1 LKAERKKTRTLPA
14 FVVSGTSSGSGKTL
28 LALGLM
34 EALKRRG
41 LMVQPFKAGPDYIDP
56 GLHSLLLGRPSYTL
70 DTWMMGV
77 KGVRKTFGSA
87 SGGALCAVVE
97 GVMGLFDGKG
107 GAGGAGSTAHL
118 SKSLGLPV
126 LLVVNAEKAAQSM
139 GAVVKGF
146 ETYDPSVDLRWVVF
160 NKTGSERHEKM
171 LKESLRGSKVKLLGC
186 IRRDS
191 SLAIESRHLG
201 LMTAGEMGK
210 GWEEFVK
217 RAGDA
222 VESSVNLDALIRG
235 SKTSLDVVIPKPF
248 PPQRVRIAVAED
260 RAFSFYYRENLD
272 ILASFGAE
280 LVPFS
285 PLFDKD
291 LPPGICGIYIGG
303 GYPELHARELEEN
316 RLLRD
321 GIRRAAEAGMPV
333 YAECGGLMYL
343 GKAIEHEGRVSRM
356 AGVFP
361 WTTRLLPKRKALG
374 YREAALTSSCP
385 FLKKGKIRG
394 HEFHYSEMD
403 GEAGLEYAYALP
415 GTEGAMKEGFV
426 HKNALASYIHLHF
439 ASNPSFA
446 AGFVALSEKFSRR
459 KP

>member
-1 LKAERKKTRTLPA
+1 MMAGRKKTRTLPA

-28 LALGLM
+28 VALGLM
-34 EALKRRG
+34 EALRRRG
-41 LMVQPFKAGPDYIDP
+41 LVVQPFKAGPDYIDP
-56 GLHSLLLGRPSYTL
+56 GLHSLLLGRPSYNL

-77 KGVRKTFGSA
+77 KGVRRTFSSA
-87 SGGALCAVVE
+87 SDGAGCAVVE

-107 GAGGAGSTAHL
+107 GAGGEGSTAHL

-126 LLVVNAEKAAQSM
+126 LLVANAEKAAQSM

-186 IRRDS
+186 IRRDA

-201 LMTAGEMGK
+201 LMTAADMGGEWK
-210 GWEEFVK
+210 EFVK

-235 SKTSLDVVIPKPF
+235 SKTPLDFVIPQPVC
-248 PPQRVRIAVAED
+248 PSRVRIAVAED

-272 ILASFGAE
+272 MLVSLGAG

-285 PLFDKD
+285 PLVDKA
-291 LPPGICGIYIGG
+291 LPPDIGGIYIGG
-303 GYPELHARELEEN
+303 GYPELHAKQLEEN

-361 WTTRLLPKRKALG
+361 WTTRLLSKRKALG
-374 YREAALTSSCP
+374 YREAALTERCP

-394 HEFHYSEMD
+394 HEFHYSEMNR
-403 GEAGLEYAYALP
+403 EAGLEYAYALP
-415 GTEGAMKEGFV
+415 GPDGPMKEGFV
-426 HKNALASYIHLHF
+426 YKNALASYIHLHF

-446 AGFVALSEKFSRR
+446 AGFVALCEKMSGR
-459 KP
+459 KS